1 MERNLIMPNY
11 NYTARDE
18 SGKLIR
24 ASIMADS
31 ETELATKIGNLGL
44 FLINS
49 KVATGENSV
58 GPGRFSNLKAKEVL
72 DFTIHLSTMLN
83 AGVSLVDSLRDLA
96 KDATTGDI
104 RKVIEDIRHRVESGT
119 SLKEALAAHGRS
131 FSLLYLS
138 IVGAGENTGKLS
150 SCLSDLAGLLEW
162 KLELRAKVK
171 EAATYPI
178 ILFSVMVLVVI
189 ILVVKVIPTFEPI
202 FEQAGAKLPLPTQVV
217 MGLSRAIRQYW
228 YVFIIGIGSLITGY
242 KSYYATASGRLLID
256 RLKLKMPLL
265 GTLMSKVALSRF
277 CHTFSLAL
285 KSGVNVIAAL
295 DMSGQVIGNVFL
307 ESAVKKS
314 RDLVNVGEKIS
325 VALQSSGD
333 FPPLIIRMIAVG
345 EQSGSLV
352 QTLEKVNQFYD
363 REVPATIRKIFAL
376 FEPMMIVFMGVV
388 VGGIALSIFMP
399 MFQMA
404 DIMGK

>member
-1 MERNLIMPNY
+1 MPNY

-24 ASIMADS
+24 ASIMAGS

-49 KVATGENSV
+49 KISSSEKSI
-58 GPGRFSNLKAKEVL
+58 GPDSMSGLKAKEVL

-96 KDATTGDI
+96 KDAATNDV
-104 RKVIEDIRHRVESGT
+104 RKVIEDVRHRVESGT
-119 SLKEALAAHGRS
+119 SLREALSAHGSS
-131 FSLLYLS
+131 FPLLYLS
-138 IVGAGENTGKLS
+138 IVGAGESTGKLS
-150 SCLSDLAGLLEW
+150 SCLADLAGLLEW
-162 KLELRAKVK
+162 QLELRAKVK

-178 ILFSVMVLVVI
+178 ILFSVMILVVI

-202 FEQAGAKLPLPTQVV
+202 FEQAGAKLPLPTQIV

-228 YVFIIGIGSLITGY
+228 YVFIIAIGSSIAGY
-242 KSYYATASGRLLID
+242 KFYYSTPSGRMFVD
-256 RLKLKMPLL
+256 RMKLKMPLL

-285 KSGVNVIAAL
+285 KSGVNVITAL
-295 DMSGQVIGNVFL
+295 DMSGQVVNNVFL

-325 VALQSSGD
+325 VALKSSGD
-333 FPPLIIRMIAVG
+333 FPPLVIRMIAVG

-363 REVPATIRKIFAL
+363 REVPATIRRIFAL

-388 VGGIALSIFMP
+388 VGGIALSIFLP